1 MFGLGLQELIILF
14 VLFVP
19 IGLMLIAFVDILRN
33 EFTGSNKIVW
43 LIAVILVP
51 FIGPIAYFFIGRK
64 QKVGERK
71 KIKKR
76 GRRNYSFG
84 KEGIFFK

>member
-1 MFGLGLQELIILF
+1 MGLGLPELIVLF
-14 VLFVP
+14 VLFLP
-19 IGLMLIAFVDILRN
+19 IWLIAFVDILRS

-64 QKVGERK
+64 QKVK
-71 KIKKR
+71 K
-76 GRRNYSFG
+76 
-84 KEGIFFK
+84 

>member
-1 MFGLGLQELIILF
+1 MVGIGLMEFIVLF

-19 IGLMLIAFVDILRN
+19 FGLMLIAFVDILRS

-64 QKVGERK
+64 QKVK
-71 KIKKR
+71 K
-76 GRRNYSFG
+76 
-84 KEGIFFK
+84 

>member
-1 MFGLGLQELIILF
+1 MVGIGVPELIVLF
-14 VLFVP
+14 VLFLPVW
-19 IGLMLIAFVDILRN
+19 LIAFVDVLRS

-64 QKVGERK
+64 QKVK
-71 KIKKR
+71 K
-76 GRRNYSFG
+76 
-84 KEGIFFK
+84 

>member
-1 MFGLGLQELIILF
+1 MFGLGLPELIVLF

-19 IGLMLIAFVDILRN
+19 IGLMLIAFVDILRS

-51 FIGPIAYFFIGRK
+51 VIGPIAYFFIGRK
-64 QKVGERK
+64 QKVK
-71 KIKKR
+71 K
-76 GRRNYSFG
+76 
-84 KEGIFFK
+84 

>member
-1 MFGLGLQELIILF
+1 MVGIGVPELIVLF
-14 VLFVP
+14 VLFLPVW
-19 IGLMLIAFVDILRN
+19 LIAFVDILRS

-64 QKVGERK
+64 QKVGK
-71 KIKKR
+71 
-76 GRRNYSFG
+76 
-84 KEGIFFK
+84 

>member
-1 MFGLGLQELIILF
+1 MVGIGVPELIVLF
-14 VLFVP
+14 VLFLPVW
-19 IGLMLIAFVDILRN
+19 LIAFVDILRS

-64 QKVGERK
+64 QKVK
-71 KIKKR
+71 K
-76 GRRNYSFG
+76 
-84 KEGIFFK
+84 

>member
-1 MFGLGLQELIILF
+1 MIGLGLPELIVLF
-14 VLFVP
+14 VLFCLP
-19 IGLMLIAFVDILRN
+19 IWLIAFVDILRS

-64 QKVGERK
+64 QKVK
-71 KIKKR
+71 KV
-76 GRRNYSFG
+76 
-84 KEGIFFK
+84 KEN

>member
-1 MFGLGLQELIILF
+1 MVGIGVPELIVLF
-14 VLFVP
+14 VLFLP
-19 IGLMLIAFVDILRN
+19 IWLIAFVDILRS

-64 QKVGERK
+64 QKVK
-71 KIKKR
+71 K
-76 GRRNYSFG
+76 
-84 KEGIFFK
+84 